1 MTARRV
7 QHLPLHRPRLRPSG
21 LGLAE
26 LMISLAI
33 CSALLSAVAMAFHT
47 TTQAVEINDR
57 FFRASQTARVAMT
70 QMTSAVRVSDACQVG
85 TTEQQSQSI
94 INDATNLA
102 IITIDGRMLSYVYD
116 SEARTLSMV
125 RTNADATQSSF
136 ILARDVASA
145 AFDGIIEPHPD
156 TGVRR
161 LVKVSIRLVV
171 EVGNQQ
177 LLLNSSAMPRR
188 ELVY

>member
-1 MTARRV
+1 MMASCPVHPPSRYRRT
-7 QHLPLHRPRLRPSG
+7 G

-33 CSALLSAVAMAFHT
+33 CSALLSAVAMAFHS

-85 TTEQQSQSI
+85 TAGQQGQNT
-94 INDATNLA
+94 INNATNLS
-102 IITIDGRMLSYVYD
+102 IITIDGRLLSYVYD

-125 RTNADATQSSF
+125 RTNADATQSSY

-145 AFDGIIEPHPD
+145 TFDGIIEPHPD

>member
-1 MTARRV
+1 MTTPFSVRS
-7 QHLPLHRPRLRPSG
+7 HNRPTG

-33 CSALLSAVAMAFHT
+33 CAMLLSAVAMAFHS

-70 QMTSAVRVSDACQVG
+70 QMTSAVRISDACQVG
-85 TTEQQSQSI
+85 TAEQQSQNLI
-94 INDATNLA
+94 TNAHNLD
-102 IITIDGRMLSYVYD
+102 IITIDGRLLSYVFD
-116 SEARTLSMV
+116 PAARTLSMV
-125 RTNADATQSSF
+125 RTNGDGTQSTHV
-136 ILARDVASA
+136 LARDVASA
-145 AFDGIIEPHPD
+145 TFDGVIQPHPD
-156 TGVRR
+156 TGLRR
-161 LVKVSIRLVV
+161 LIKVSVRLVV
-171 EVGNQQ
+171 EVENQQ